1 MIRFVFSVAL
11 LIASVPPAIAADAF
25 PQSVTFGNQA
35 FSLLE
40 KGTMKAHALVG
51 SVTIFDFAKYA
62 APDQQQLLV
71 LRAAR
76 KLSAK
81 QLQQVFRGIVAGS
94 SGFSDA
100 QLEAFLNL
108 LPSADSGTML
118 RLRSD
123 PNGLQLLAGD
133 TLAGSV
139 EASPLATAIWA
150 GFSGEKV
157 AAHK

>member
-1 MIRFVFSVAL
+1 MIRFVLAVAL
-11 LIASVPPAIAADAF
+11 VIASVPAAIAADEF
-25 PQSVTFGNQA
+25 PQNLTFGNEA
-35 FSLLE
+35 FSLVE
-40 KGTMKAHALVG
+40 KGTMKARALVG

-62 APDQQQLLV
+62 APEHQQLLV

-81 QLQQVFRGIVAGS
+81 QLQQVFRGVVAGS

-108 LPSADSGTML
+108 LPSADSGTIL

-123 PNGLQLLAGD
+123 PNSLQLFAGD
-133 TLAGSV
+133 KLAGSV
-139 EASPLATAIWA
+139 DAPQLATAIWA